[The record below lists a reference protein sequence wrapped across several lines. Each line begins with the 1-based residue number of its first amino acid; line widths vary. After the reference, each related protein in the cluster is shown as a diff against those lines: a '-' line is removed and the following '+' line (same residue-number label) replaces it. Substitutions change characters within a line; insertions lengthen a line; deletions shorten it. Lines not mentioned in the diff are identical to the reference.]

1 MGAGRMD
8 SLYLSLSLEDGQKF
22 SASSRERGQSMCV
35 KGVRSMAVGM
45 TDMLSD
51 RLTAWVAESTV

>member
-1 MGAGRMD
+1 MD
-8 SLYLSLSLEDGQKF
+8 SLYLSF
-22 SASSRERGQSMCV
+22 SRGWAEILREQQRGRGPCMCA

>member
-1 MGAGRMD
+1 
-8 SLYLSLSLEDGQKF
+8 
-22 SASSRERGQSMCV
+22 MCA